1 MLSNGTRQRRRRRRK
16 RDNDSGEEDLVVKK
30 KKMMDR
36 NVFVSVVA
44 KNCLMDI
51 ERALEPMM
59 AVNDVFVLKRGLN
72 EIGESLQIILID
84 GTYTIQID
92 EVSQTMILTSPKSG
106 MYTYMYNDEDNE
118 WIGVNDGHSFKGM
131 ITRDLI
137 QQCHGLPNF

>member
-59 AVNDVFVLKRGLN
+59 AVNDVFVLKRGWN
-72 EIGESLQIILID
+72 EIGETLQIIL
-84 GTYTIQID
+84 ID